1 MSNPGPSPDPVAAPL
16 TPARHDPY
24 AVLRNRDLVFYL
36 IGRFVSSLGQQMLTV
51 AVGWELY
58 ERTHSPLHLGLVGLT
73 QMVPMVLFTLPAGHL
88 ADNINRKRIIILT
101 TLLLAGASLGLT
113 LISALGAQVIWI
125 YFCLFVA
132 GSARTFLWPASSAFL
147 PHLVS
152 RKDFSKAVTWSSGS
166 FQLSSVLGPAAGG
179 LLIALTHHAA
189 PVYAV
194 NTAASLICLALIAC
208 VRRTHTVAAREPMTL
223 RGLLVGFRFVFASP
237 IILGT
242 ITLDLFA
249 VLLGGA
255 TALLPIYAKDILHN
269 VPVGLGFLQT
279 ELLRW
284 FNLRVDMA
292 ALRLGLLQ
300 ASLPL
305 GSLVC
310 ALVLAHRPPM
320 QKAGRAMLTA
330 VALFGIATIGFGFSQ
345 WFWVSFLM
353 LFISGVVDNVSVVVR
368 HTLVQL
374 LTPDEKRGRVSAVN
388 SLFIGTSNELGGF
401 ESGFVA
407 QIFGPAVGNAIAT
420 GAIISVVSGGVGT
433 LLVVLAVA
441 AIWPQIRHFGRL
453 DAG

>member
-1 MSNPGPSPDPVAAPL
+1 
-16 TPARHDPY
+16 
-24 AVLRNRDLVFYL
+24 
-36 IGRFVSSLGQQMLTV
+36 
-51 AVGWELY
+51 
-58 ERTHSPLHLGLVGLT
+58 
-73 QMVPMVLFTLPAGHL
+73 
-88 ADNINRKRIIILT
+88 
-101 TLLLAGASLGLT
+101 
-113 LISALGAQVIWI
+113 
-125 YFCLFVA
+125 
-132 GSARTFLWPASSAFL
+132 LWPASSAFL

-152 RKDFSKAVTWSSGS
+152 RQDFSKAVTWSSGS

-179 LLIALTHHAA
+179 LLIALTHRAA

-194 NTAASLICLALIAC
+194 NAAASIICLSLVALI
-208 VRRTHTVAAREPMTL
+208 RRTHLVAVKEPMTL
-223 RGLLVGFRFVFASP
+223 RGLLVGFRFVFDSP

-255 TALLPIYAKDILHN
+255 TALLPIYAKDILRN

-284 FNLRVDMA
+284 FDLRVDMA

-300 ASLPL
+300 AALPL

-310 ALVLAHRPPM
+310 ALVLAHRRPM
-320 QKAGRAMLTA
+320 QKAGRTMLLA
-330 VALFGIATIGFGFSQ
+330 VGLFGVATIGFGFSS
-345 WFWVSFLM
+345 WFWPSFLM
-353 LFISGVVDNVSVVVR
+353 LFICGVVDNISVVVR

-407 QIFGPAVGNAIAT
+407 HIFGPKMGYAIST
-420 GAIISVVSGGVGT
+420 GAVISVVSGGVGT
-433 LLVVLAVA
+433 LVVVLAVA
-441 AIWPQIRHFGRL
+441 LIWPQIRRYGRL